1 MACLVL
7 QRPAQPGTAVFTTLI
22 ILAWTLKKFIG
33 ELWYIVHIVV
43 VQWGLCLLL
52 YVFESRRGS
61 AV

>member
-22 ILAWTLKKFIG
+22 ILAWALKKRVG

-52 YVFESRRGS
+52 YVFESRRGG